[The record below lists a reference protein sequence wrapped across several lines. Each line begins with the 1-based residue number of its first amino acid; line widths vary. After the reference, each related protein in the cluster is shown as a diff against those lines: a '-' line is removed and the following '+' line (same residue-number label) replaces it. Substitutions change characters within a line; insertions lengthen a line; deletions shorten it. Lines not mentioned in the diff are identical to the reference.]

1 MAKSLFHIFLKPKAG
16 INEDQVKEKMNL
28 AVDWY
33 KYSDYCWILKSTSDA
48 AKWQTRL
55 KPLVQPGGTLLILKI
70 DPTQR
75 QGWIAKSFWEWL
87 KEGDD
92 KKA

>member
-1 MAKSLFHIFLKPKAG
+1 MAKSLFHIFVKPKAG
-16 INEDQVKEKMNL
+16 VSEEQVKEKMDL

-33 KYSDYCWILKSTSDA
+33 KYSDFCWVVKSTSDP

-55 KPLVQPGGTLLILKI
+55 KPLVEPGGTLLIFKI

-87 KEGDD
+87 KDGDD

>member
-1 MAKSLFHIFLKPKAG
+1 MAAVLYHIFLRPKAG
-16 INEDQVKEKMNL
+16 VTEEQVKVQMNL

-33 KYSDYCWILKSTSDA
+33 KYSDYCWMVKTTSDA

-55 KPLVQPGGTLLILKI
+55 RPLVEPDGTLLIMKI

-75 QGWIAKSFWEWL
+75 QGWIAKGFWEWL
-87 KEGDD
+87 KKE
-92 KKA
+92 K